1 VEFEKWILLYVILI
15 FSYYPMPLLI
25 LLSARLFARPSVE
38 IVFFFL
44 LVLAPPFLSCFTL
57 SLLRLY
63 TLALRVQPCDL
74 RLSIVGF

>member
-38 IVFFFL
+38 IVFFL
-44 LVLAPPFLSCFTL
+44 LVLAQPFLSCFTL